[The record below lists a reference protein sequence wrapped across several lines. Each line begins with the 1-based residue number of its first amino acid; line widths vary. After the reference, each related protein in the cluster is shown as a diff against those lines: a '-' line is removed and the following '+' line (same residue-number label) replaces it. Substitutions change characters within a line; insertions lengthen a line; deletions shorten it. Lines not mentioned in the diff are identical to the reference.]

1 MKRKEPQPCAYL
13 SPDGTV
19 CNLVTAHLRPGEI
32 APCAHPEFSIRGG
45 KPNEISPR
53 TGTKSCPIILL
64 DRELQVDFPK
74 GPTVFGKLHR
84 REMIEG
90 LHWDDGIIRAGS
102 RIKLDS

>member
-1 MKRKEPQPCAYL
+1 MKRKEPQPCAHL

-32 APCAHPEFSIRGG
+32 APCVHPEFSIRGG

-64 DRELQVDFPK
+64 DKSLDERYPKGLTGVASVHRGAMIRELFYVS
-74 GPTVFGKLHR
+74 
-84 REMIEG
+84 
-90 LHWDDGIIRAGS
+90 GIGSDIRS
-102 RIKLDS
+102 KLDR